1 LLGPS
6 GCGKTTTLKIIAGL
20 VQPDAGAVLLNGTD
34 ITDTPVQRR
43 NVGMVFQNYALF
55 PHMDVYDN
63 VAYGLRRRKLPKPE
77 IRAKVSE
84 ALTLV
89 QLSKYEERRIH
100 ELSGGQQQRVALA
113 RSLVI
118 EPDLLLLDEPL
129 SNLDAGLRTD
139 MRGEIRRIQQT
150 LNMTTIHVT
159 HDQEEAMSIA
169 DKIVV
174 MNCGVIEQIGS
185 PREVYEEPA
194 TPFVAEF
201 LGRVNLLKGQV
212 TREGLLLLGKC
223 YPLPSRQWASNTEL
237 VCFVRPE
244 RVTMKKEDPSL
255 IPATVTD
262 ATYTGSIVYYDVIA
276 KAGEDSTELAVELP
290 SPEAVYKPGEEVGI
304 DLEIADMRLFRS
316 WSQASDR
323 SSSPE

>member
-1 LLGPS
+1 
-6 GCGKTTTLKIIAGL
+6 
-20 VQPDAGAVLLNGTD
+20 
-34 ITDTPVQRR
+34 
-43 NVGMVFQNYALF
+43 
-55 PHMDVYDN
+55 
-63 VAYGLRRRKLPKPE
+63 
-77 IRAKVSE
+77 
-84 ALTLV
+84 
-89 QLSKYEERRIH
+89 
-100 ELSGGQQQRVALA
+100 
-113 RSLVI
+113 
-118 EPDLLLLDEPL
+118 
-129 SNLDAGLRTD
+129 

-262 ATYTGSIVYYDVIA
+262 ATYTGSLVHYDVIA